1 MEFEENFLRLTVTV
15 LLQKKEDFKN
25 VNFLII
31 FFQSISYNNVI
42 DTKQIYFSPTFLKP
56 CVHITHNNAGVVG
69 DPKYYQQTLINCA
82 RDADRTHSGAL
93 NLWILLW
100 KNQKSWDLQ
109 IYCRIRKTMKKLQ
122 WIPNAIVNTS
132 ALVICWCLC
141 IWLENF
147 YSIVYANCKTY
158 AKAMLSKF
166 LS

>member
-1 MEFEENFLRLTVTV
+1 MVFEENFLRLRVTV

-31 FFQSISYNNVI
+31 FFQSISYNNVV
-42 DTKQIYFSPTFLKP
+42 DPKQIYFPPTFLKS
-56 CVHITHNNAGVVG
+56 CVHISHNNAGVVG
-69 DPKYYQQTLINCA
+69 DPKYLTNCA
-82 RDADRTHSGAL
+82 PDADRTHSGAL
-93 NLWILLW
+93 SLLILPW

-109 IYCRIRKTMKKLQ
+109 IYCRISKTMKKLQ

-132 ALVICWCLC
+132 ALVIFWCLC

-147 YSIVYANCKTY
+147 YSIIYANYKTY
-158 AKAMLSKF
+158 AKAMLWKF